1 MASNT
6 FDLNLVVLKIIFAF
20 CIDFI
25 FIFVISLRLCK
36 NLRFVSNFVKFG
48 RFACHIFHICHNMT
62 IFKMAA
68 VRHVGFSKLV
78 IFIIR
83 PSYVCDYA
91 SSLQIS
97 YKSDNMEPSY
107 NQECF
112 SIWRPSTS
120 WFCEFLNFV
129 MFPSPILSA
138 YQILWNL
145 DDSRLR
151 YGDITIFTMAA
162 VRHVGFIVT
171 SSYCAGR
178 LSLTLLTLC

>member
-1 MASNT
+1 MISYLYLSY
-6 FDLNLVVLKIIFAF
+6 FFGCVKI
-20 CIDFI
+20 C
-25 FIFVISLRLCK
+25 VSY
-36 NLRFVSNFVKFG
+36 FVSNFVKFG
-48 RFACHIFHICHNMT
+48 RFACHIFHICHNIT

-112 SIWRPSTS
+112 SIWRSATS

-129 MFPSPILSA
+129 MFPSPGSKFVSA

-151 YGDITIFTMAA
+151 YGDITIFKMAA